1 MTFISIEFLLFFAI
15 IVFTYYLIQHRLR
28 WILLLVASYVF
39 YAILSI
45 QFIPLLLAST
55 AFTYF
60 TGIIIEKQETKKQKK
75 KVMLVGISVLLFFL
89 GWFKY
94 FNFVNDSLRAIAK
107 YMDWN
112 YTVPYQEIVLP
123 LAISFYTF
131 QAVSYLVDIYY
142 GKQRAERHYGY
153 FSIFFAFFP
162 QLVAGP
168 IERAKK
174 LLSQFKVEHSFN
186 YENIN
191 YGMKRIAWG
200 FFKKTLIADR
210 LAPIVSS
217 VFDSPNPTG
226 SQIVLATILF
236 SIQLFA
242 DFSACSDIAI
252 GCARMLGINLTE
264 NFKQPHFA
272 VSISDFW
279 NRWHITLSTWL
290 RDYVF
295 IPLCK
300 GKKKRSEIY
309 LAILITFLV
318 SGIWHGAAW
327 NFVLWGLIHGIYRVF
342 GDYTKHFRGKIAS
355 FIRLDRSPVLHKWV
369 KISITFLLVCFS
381 RVFFR
386 SDSVTH
392 AFENAQL
399 FLTLS
404 SWRPSG
410 MIKALEIY
418 SLLDLVI
425 FMFFF
430 IIVQI
435 FQYIE
440 RRNTSTWKS
449 LSQRLIFT
457 RFAFYI
463 FIILSVLIFGV
474 SGKGFVYGGF

>member
-15 IVFTYYLIQHRLR
+15 IVFTYYLIPHRLR

-60 TGIIIEKQETKKQKK
+60 TGIIIEKQETRKQKK

-107 YMDWN
+107 YMDWT

-142 GKQRAERHYGY
+142 GKQKAERHYGY
-153 FSIFFAFFP
+153 FSIYFAFFP

-174 LLSQFKVEHSFN
+174 LLPQFKVEQNLN
-186 YENIN
+186 YENLN

-279 NRWHITLSTWL
+279 SRWHITLSTWL
-290 RDYVF
+290 RDYIFV
-295 IPLCK
+295 PLCK

-309 LAILITFLV
+309 FAIVITFLV

-327 NFVLWGLIHGIYRVF
+327 NFVLWGLIHGFYRVF
-342 GDYTKHFRGKIAS
+342 GDYTKHFRGKMAS
-355 FIRLDRSPVLHKWV
+355 FIQLDRSPVLHKWV
-369 KISITFLLVCFS
+369 KITITFLLVCFS

-399 FLTLS
+399 FLTIN

-410 MIKALEIY
+410 IVKAFEIF

-425 FMFFF
+425 FIFFF

-435 FQYIE
+435 FQFIE
-440 RRNTSTWKS
+440 RKNVSTWEW
-449 LSQRLIFT
+449 LSQGSIFA

-463 FIILSVLIFGV
+463 FIIVSVLVFGV

>member
-15 IVFTYYLIQHRLR
+15 IIFTYYLIPHRLR

-39 YAILSI
+39 YAIFSI
-45 QFIPLLLAST
+45 QFIPLLLTST

-94 FNFVNDSLRAIAK
+94 FNFVNDSLRAMAK
-107 YMDWN
+107 FMDWN
-112 YTVPYQEIVLP
+112 YTIPYQEIVLP

-142 GKQRAERHYGY
+142 GKQKAERHYGY
-153 FSIFFAFFP
+153 FSVFFAFFP

-174 LLSQFKVEHSFN
+174 LLPQLKGEHSLN
-186 YENIN
+186 YENLN

-217 VFDSPNPTG
+217 VYDSPNPTG

-279 NRWHITLSTWL
+279 SRWHITLSTWL
-290 RDYVF
+290 RDYIF
-295 IPLCK
+295 FPLCK

-309 LAILITFLV
+309 LAIVITFLV

-327 NFVLWGLIHGIYRVF
+327 TFVLWGLIHGFYRVF
-342 GDYTKHFRGKIAS
+342 GDATKSFRESIAS
-355 FIRLDRSPVLHKWV
+355 FIHLDRSPVLHKWV
-369 KISITFLLVCFS
+369 KIAITFLLVCFS

-386 SDSVTH
+386 SDTVAQ
-392 AFENAQL
+392 AFENAKL
-399 FLTLS
+399 FLTIS
-404 SWRPSG
+404 SWSPLG
-410 MIKALEIY
+410 IVKAFEIFP
-418 SLLDLVI
+418 LLDLVI
-425 FMFFF
+425 FIFFY
-430 IIVQI
+430 IIVQL

-440 RRNTSTWKS
+440 RNNVSTWKF
-449 LSQRLIFT
+449 LSKHSIFT

-463 FIILSVLIFGV
+463 FLILSVLVFGV
-474 SGKGFVYGGF
+474 SGNGFVYGGF

>member
-1 MTFISIEFLLFFAI
+1 M
-15 IVFTYYLIQHRLR
+15 
-28 WILLLVASYVF
+28 LLLVSSYVF
-39 YAILSI
+39 YGFLSF

-55 AFTYF
+55 ALTYF

-75 KVMLVGISVLLFFL
+75 KVMLAGISALLFFL

-94 FNFVNDSLRAIAK
+94 FNFVNESFRAIAK
-107 YMDWN
+107 YFDWN
-112 YTVPYQEIVLP
+112 YNVPYQEIVLP

-131 QAVSYLVDIYY
+131 QAVSYLVDIYH
-142 GKQRAERHYGY
+142 GKQKAERHYGY
-153 FSIFFAFFP
+153 FSIYFAFLP

-174 LLSQFKVEHSFN
+174 LLPQFKVEHRLDF
-186 YENIN
+186 ENIN

-217 VFDSPNPTG
+217 VYDNPNPTG

-279 NRWHITLSTWL
+279 SRWHITLSTWL
-290 RDYVF
+290 RDYIFV
-295 IPLCK
+295 PLCK

-309 LAILITFLV
+309 IAIVITFLV

-327 NFVLWGLIHGIYRVF
+327 TFVLWGLIHGFYRVF
-342 GDYTKHFRGKIAS
+342 GDYTKNYREKIAS
-355 FIRLDRSPVLHKWV
+355 FILLNRVPELHKWY
-369 KISITFLLVCFS
+369 KIAITFLLVCFS

-386 SDSVTH
+386 SDSVTQ
-392 AFENAQL
+392 AFENAKL
-399 FLTLS
+399 FLSIS
-404 SWRPSG
+404 SWNPSG
-410 MIKALEIY
+410 IIDAFEIFTLLNLMIFI
-418 SLLDLVI
+418 
-425 FMFFF
+425 FFF
-430 IIVQI
+430 IISQL

-440 RRNTSTWKS
+440 RKNVSTWKV
-449 LSQRLIFT
+449 LSQRSVFARL
-457 RFAFYI
+457 AFYV
-463 FIILSVLIFGV
+463 FIIFSVLVFGI
-474 SGKGFVYGGF
+474 SGNGFVYGGF

>member
-1 MTFISIEFLLFFAI
+1 MTFISIKFLLFFAV
-15 IVFTYYLIQHRLR
+15 IVLTYYLIPHRWR
-28 WILLLVASYVF
+28 WVLLLVASYVF
-39 YAILSI
+39 YATLSSYFIL
-45 QFIPLLLAST
+45 LLLAST
-55 AFTYF
+55 AFSYF

-75 KVMLVGISVLLFFL
+75 KVMLVGICVLLFFL

-94 FNFVNDSLRAIAK
+94 FNFVNDSIRAIST
-107 YMDWN
+107 YMNWN
-112 YTVPYQEIVLP
+112 YAVPYQEIVLP

-131 QAVSYLVDIYY
+131 QAVSYLVDIYN
-142 GKQRAERHYGY
+142 GKQKAERHYGY
-153 FSIFFAFFP
+153 FSIYFAFFP

-174 LLSQFKVEHSFN
+174 LLPQFKVEQKLN
-186 YENIN
+186 YENLH

-217 VFDSPNPTG
+217 VFDNPNPTG

-242 DFSACSDIAI
+242 DFSALSDIAI
-252 GCARMLGINLTE
+252 GCAKMLGINLSE
-264 NFKQPHFA
+264 NFKQPHYA
-272 VSISDFW
+272 VSIADFW
-279 NRWHITLSTWL
+279 SRWHITFSTWL
-290 RDYVF
+290 RDYIF

-309 LAILITFLV
+309 LAIVMTFLV

-327 NFVLWGLIHGIYRVF
+327 TFVIWGFIHGFYRVF
-342 GDYTKHFRGKIAS
+342 GDYTKQFRGKMAS
-355 FIRLDRSPVLHKWV
+355 FIQLDQSPVLHKWI
-369 KISITFLLVCFS
+369 KIAITFLLVCFS

-386 SDSVTH
+386 SDSVTQ

-399 FLTLS
+399 FLTIH

-410 MIKALEIY
+410 IVQAFEIF

-425 FMFFF
+425 FLFFF

-435 FQYIE
+435 FHYIE
-440 RRNTSTWKS
+440 RNNVSTWKW
-449 LSQRLIFT
+449 LSGNSIT
-457 RFAFYI
+457 ARFAFYI
-463 FIILSVLIFGV
+463 FIIVSVLIFGV
-474 SGKGFVYGGF
+474 SSQGFIYGGF